1 MGGFLRRTAVSRG
14 VLGGNRF
21 WLVVAIVIY
30 GRRLLKK
37 LAGDGPELVFSE
49 RLEPGQSLLISHGR
63 DAAIMEA

>member
-1 MGGFLRRTAVSRG
+1 MGGFLRRTAVTRG

-21 WLVVAIVIY
+21 WLVLAIVIY
-30 GRRLLKK
+30 GRRIIRK

-49 RLEPGQSLLISHGR
+49 RLEPGQSLLISHDR